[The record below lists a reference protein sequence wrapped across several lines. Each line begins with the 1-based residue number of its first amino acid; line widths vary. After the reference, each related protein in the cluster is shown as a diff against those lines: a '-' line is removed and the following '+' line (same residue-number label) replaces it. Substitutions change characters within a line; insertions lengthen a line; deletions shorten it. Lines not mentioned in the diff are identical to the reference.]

1 MNIITTIDHA
11 SRCICKQL
19 YCIHGNSHKSLVL
32 LRVNLVVLLN
42 ELRSACLPARNLQ
55 GNIQAHRIVKH
66 LCTTYT
72 QLPQCT
78 HTPSHHTSHP
88 LTPPHTH
95 TAYTTSAH
103 PSAQEITSFLRAVD
117 SAMRESFCAVSCL
130 VLSLSGASSSSSSW
144 DFFSAADSY
153 SPVQTRAQP
162 LQRTS
167 IHATTTHQ
175 WCCVVHT
182 LSTSE
187 VCSSLR
193 RRLLSRRRFRLSRRS
208 STSAC

>member
-1 MNIITTIDHA
+1 MSASAKPTREHPGTQDCKTPLYNLYPTSSVHTHA
-11 SRCICKQL
+11 L
-19 YCIHGNSHKSLVL
+19 
-32 LRVNLVVLLN
+32 
-42 ELRSACLPARNLQ
+42 
-55 GNIQAHRIVKH
+55 
-66 LCTTYT
+66 
-72 QLPQCT
+72 
-78 HTPSHHTSHP
+78 TSH

-167 IHATTTHQ
+167 IHMTTTHQ